1 MLPTFVIG
9 LREGLEA
16 SLIVGIVAA
25 FLGRQGR
32 KDALRQV
39 WIGVGIAV
47 AICLSIGIALQVIST
62 NLPQRQQEGLET
74 VVGLFAVAMVTYMV
88 VWMRKHARDLKGHLE
103 GAAAAALADGSAKA
117 LVMMAFLAVLREGFE
132 TAVFLL
138 ATFHASGN
146 AGASATGAI
155 LGIALAVVLG
165 YGIYKGGVR
174 INMARFFRVTGV
186 VLVAVAAGLVMTA
199 AHSANEAGWLT
210 VGQTQAFSLA
220 WLVHPGTAF
229 SAIVTG
235 VLGLQ
240 PYPVWIEVGA
250 YLLYLVPM
258 LALLFVP
265 GRRVGA
271 KGAPAQIVAET
282 AIKAAAKN
290 AESPT
295 MARQLTAPHPKA
307 RQRIHSTGTHVSI
320 PGTQH

>member
-1 MLPTFVIG
+1 VLPTFVIG

-32 KDALRQV
+32 RDALRQV

-47 AICLSIGIALQVIST
+47 VICLGIGIALQVIST
-62 NLPQRQQEGLET
+62 DLPQRQQEGLET

-88 VWMRKHARDLKGHLE
+88 FWMRSHARDLKGHLE
-103 GAAAAALADGSAKA
+103 GAAAAALADGSTRA
-117 LVMMAFLAVLREGFE
+117 LVLMAFLAVLREGFE

-165 YGIYKGGVR
+165 YGIYRGGVR
-174 INMARFFRVTGV
+174 INLAKFFRVTGI
-186 VLVAVAAGLVMTA
+186 VLVVVAAGLVMTA
-199 AHSANEAGWLT
+199 VHTANEAGWLT
-210 VGQTQAFSLA
+210 IGQVQALDLS
-220 WLVHPGTAF
+220 WLVHPGTAL

-240 PYPVWIEVGA
+240 PYPVRIEVAA
-250 YLLYLVPM
+250 YLVYLVPM
-258 LALLFVP
+258 LAILLVP
-265 GRRVGA
+265 RRRREA
-271 KGAPAQIVAET
+271 KPTPAVSATATSAPPT
-282 AIKAAAKN
+282 
-290 AESPT
+290 PT
-295 MARQLTAPHPKA
+295 MTAAVPA
-307 RQRIHSTGTHVSI
+307 S
-320 PGTQH
+320 QH